1 MQLRACPSY
10 ALRKAVKIWYYNRTF
25 LEKVTF
31 QNKNIKTNIMM
42 DTKTKINTVISIV
55 LVSVIALLAY
65 WVQLPTEDLKAQVI
79 GNEIEAE
86 VIETDTSLIRIQ
98 DFAFDPDVMRIDAN
112 TTVSWLHDES
122 EANSDVQHTI
132 TSYDPDDVTTAGDDF
147 ESDLLSL
154 GDTFSNTFEEPGV
167 YYYNC
172 SLYPFMTGK
181 ICVGEESEELDD
193 DCVIDVSGRAEESV
207 IIADVEEEIAEE
219 EVSDETLEEGEEIS
233 DEILEETLEE
243 DPVLNLAPAPVALAP
258 ESTDTLY
265 PAADPNY
272 DGDNGE
278 AVFQEPEAT
287 PDYGTPRT
295 ELAQS
300 GPEEIMYVFLL
311 MASFFL
317 AKQIT
322 SKSQG

>member
-1 MQLRACPSY
+1 
-10 ALRKAVKIWYYNRTF
+10 
-25 LEKVTF
+25 
-31 QNKNIKTNIMM
+31 MM

-79 GNEIEAE
+79 GNETEAE
-86 VIETDTSLIRIQ
+86 IVETDTSLIRIQ
-98 DFAFDPDVMRIDAN
+98 DFAFDPDVMRVDAN

-193 DCVIDVSGRAEESV
+193 DCVIDISGSTEDPV
-207 IIADVEEEIAEE
+207 TIADVEE
-219 EVSDETLEEGEEIS
+219 EEIS
-233 DEILEETLEE
+233 DEILDETLEEEISEEEVSNETLE
-243 DPVLNLAPAPVALAP
+243 DPVLNLAPAPVALEEAP
-258 ESTDTLY
+258 VPEATDTLY

-272 DGDNGE
+272 TGE
-278 AVFQEPEAT
+278 TSDDELV

-295 ELAQS
+295 ELAES
-300 GPEEIMYVFLL
+300 GPAEIMYIFLL

-317 AKQIT
+317 AKRIT
-322 SKSQG
+322 SKSQA

>member
-1 MQLRACPSY
+1 
-10 ALRKAVKIWYYNRTF
+10 
-25 LEKVTF
+25 
-31 QNKNIKTNIMM
+31 MM
-42 DTKTKINTVISIV
+42 DIKTKINTVISIV
-55 LVSVIALLAY
+55 LVSLIALLAY

-79 GNEIEAE
+79 GTETETTEINTTS
-86 VIETDTSLIRIQ
+86 TDTTLIRIQ

-132 TSYDPDDVTTAGDDF
+132 TSYDPDDITTAGDDF

-154 GDTFSNTFEEPGV
+154 GDTFSHTFEEPGV

-193 DCVIDVSGRAEESV
+193 DCAITVSGTIEEPIV
-207 IIADVEEEIAEE
+207 EKITEEVTPAIEEEVIATEE
-219 EVSDETLEEGEEIS
+219 EVSTEDEVLG
-233 DEILEETLEE
+233 E
-243 DPVLNLAPAPVALAP
+243 DPVLNLAPEPVVL
-258 ESTDTLY
+258 EETTDTTDNLN

-272 DGDNGE
+272 TGE
-278 AVFQEPEAT
+278 AVFQEPEST

-295 ELAQS
+295 ELASS
-300 GPEEIMYVFLL
+300 GPEEFMYVFLL

-317 AKQIT
+317 AKKIT
-322 SKSQG
+322 SKSQA

>member
-1 MQLRACPSY
+1 
-10 ALRKAVKIWYYNRTF
+10 
-25 LEKVTF
+25 
-31 QNKNIKTNIMM
+31 MM
-42 DTKTKINTVISIV
+42 DIKTKINTVISIV

-65 WVQLPTEDLKAQVI
+65 WVQLPTEDLKAQII
-79 GNEIEAE
+79 GDEAE
-86 VIETDTSLIRIQ
+86 TVETDTSLIRIQ
-98 DFAFDPDVMRIDAN
+98 DFAFDPDVMRVDAN

-193 DCVIDVSGRAEESV
+193 DCVIDVSGSAE
-207 IIADVEEEIAEE
+207 EEEISDEILEEEEEEE
-219 EVSDETLEEGEEIS
+219 EVSDETLEEEISGEILEEEGEEIS
-233 DEILEETLEE
+233 DEIL
-243 DPVLNLAPAPVALAP
+243 APAPVALEDASVP

-322 SKSQG
+322 SKSQA